1 MHKEGGGETMRVIEI
16 RPVSTHGAFVSVREK
31 KDNMRWYAVR
41 GNWRKFCR
49 EYILRGY
56 RVGRIKREG
65 RR

>member
-1 MHKEGGGETMRVIEI
+1 MKVIGV
-16 RPVSTHGAFVSVREK
+16 RPVSTHGAFVSVRER
-31 KDNMRWYAVR
+31 KDNMRWFAVE

>member
-1 MHKEGGGETMRVIEI
+1 MKIIEI

-41 GNWRKFCR
+41 GNWKKFCR
-49 EYILRGY
+49 EYIAKGY
-56 RVGRIKREG
+56 KVGRIKREG

>member
-1 MHKEGGGETMRVIEI
+1 MKVIEV

-41 GNWRKFCR
+41 GNWKKFCR
-49 EYILRGY
+49 EYIAKGY
-56 RVGRIKREG
+56 KVGRIKREG

>member
-1 MHKEGGGETMRVIEI
+1 MKVIEI
-16 RPVSTHGAFVSVREK
+16 RPVSTHGAFVSVGERK
-31 KDNMRWYAVR
+31 NNKRWYAVE

-56 RVGRIKREG
+56 RVGKIKREG